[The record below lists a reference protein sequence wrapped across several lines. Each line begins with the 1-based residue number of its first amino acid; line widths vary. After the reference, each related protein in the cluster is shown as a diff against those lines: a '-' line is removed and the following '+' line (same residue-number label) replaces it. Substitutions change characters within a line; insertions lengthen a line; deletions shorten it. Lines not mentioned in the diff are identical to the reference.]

1 MATRIYHSL
10 DELERDMRT
19 VTTTFKPR
27 MAEQVRDV
35 ALDGNRAG
43 RRSARRTAGAH
54 GKHYFKAFGVE
65 RLTPLSYEW
74 GPDAEHP
81 GGQGGMSFER
91 GSRNQKPHHDIAHA
105 ADVHGAPDLARRA
118 NRVLDRLFWP

>member
-1 MATRIYHSL
+1 MSTRIYHSI

-19 VTTTFKPR
+19 ITTTFKPR
-27 MAEQVRDV
+27 MAEQVRET
-35 ALDGNRAG
+35 AKDGNSAG
-43 RRSARRTAGAH
+43 RRLARRSAGKH

-74 GPDAEHP
+74 GPDADMP
-81 GGQGGMSFER
+81 QGDMSFER
-91 GSRNQKPHHDIAHA
+91 GSRNQPPHHDIAQA
-105 ADVHGAPDLARRA
+105 ADLHGAGDLARRA